1 MKIFIC
7 AVLTVFIL
15 FKAQSAEIVETVV
28 ANLNGRAITYSEIIQ
43 EGELINIENNIPPD
57 TSLSPELKRKI
68 LDLVIFRIIAFQ
80 EAKEKNITVEDEEV
94 DRKVKTYKA
103 NVYMNDFLKR
113 YEISDLEF
121 KTMIKMRLLGDKIT
135 EDFVKRR
142 FQDKEATHEEITKAV
157 LEWQKNLFKKQRLV
171 FYSIP

>member
-1 MKIFIC
+1 VKKKVPVLIF
-7 AVLTVFIL
+7 FL
-15 FKAQSAEIVETVV
+15 FFSLQSAEIIETVV

-57 TSLSPELKRKI
+57 TALNQELKKKI

-80 EAKEKNITVEDEEV
+80 EAKSQNITVEDETV
-94 DRKVKTYKA
+94 QKKVKTYKT
-103 NVYMNDFLKR
+103 NIYMPDFLKK

-121 KTMIKMRLLGDKIT
+121 NTMIKMRLLGDKLT
-135 EDFVKRR
+135 EDFVERR
-142 FQDKEATHEEITKAV
+142 FKDKEPSYEEVTKAV
-157 LEWQKNLFKKQRLV
+157 SEWQKNLFKKQRLV